1 MMLAWLEALWWKSKV
16 DQLEEEDQ
24 SKLKFQRPPK
34 WLANHN
40 ILFYLYKQKQSV
52 CFVLFIKI

>member
-1 MMLAWLEALWWKSKV
+1 MMMLLAEALWKSKV

-34 WLANHN
+34 WLANHK
-40 ILFYLYKQKQSV
+40 ILVLLIQTERECLF
-52 CFVLFIKI
+52 CFVY